1 MSSTQSPFPGALT
14 PRATDRSDSC
24 SWERW
29 LCLQTDAQVVFLCGI
44 YVAVVTDGSQ
54 LALCCMGPAANGP
67 IDLVLASCSENWPF
81 LRQLA
86 WLLSHSLGFLLP
98 SAVCVS
104 VLSGS
109 LRQQDFIVLFCG
121 GILKCVCT

>member
-1 MSSTQSPFPGALT
+1 MSSTQSPFTGALT
-14 PRATDRSDSC
+14 PKATDRSDSC

-44 YVAVVTDGSQ
+44 YMLVVTDGSQ
-54 LALCCMGPAANGP
+54 LASRCAGPAANGP
-67 IDLVLASCSENWPF
+67 VGLLLASCSGSWPF

-86 WLLSHSLGFLLP
+86 WLLDHSLGFLLP

-109 LRQQDFIVLFCG
+109 LRRHDFIVLFCG
-121 GILKCVCT
+121 RILKYICT